1 MFRRLYDEVRDGNDC
16 HTGGKEDP
24 RLRLR
29 PSMLKR
35 DGNRNKDE
43 QPVDL
48 HSKFP
53 VNCVDQDKI
62 SGRYPSD

>member
-43 QPVDL
+43 KLVDL
-48 HSKFP
+48 HTSFP
-53 VNCVDQDKI
+53 
-62 SGRYPSD
+62 